1 MAKPRSGMVKSNL
14 FIDPKVQRGLQFLA
28 ERRGTTYSALV
39 REAMRAFLIDA
50 LKEEKEV
57 AELEANSEIVE
68 IAVQL
73 RPVPEILKQYDLS
86 RKDLVRKLK
95 DPMFRDMVR
104 QAKSLWNSDLSV
116 KERIRLKSQI
126 LVEDS
131 ILEIFSMVHNR
142 DNAIPA
148 RLDAFKQLA
157 RVAEVDSPD
166 RSNADTGSRF
176 TVSINLGEKMSP
188 VIIEGDSNG

>member
-1 MAKPRSGMVKSNL
+1 MNTTTSNL
-14 FIDPKVQRGLQFLA
+14 PSTVSEFNALSDSDSRLA
-28 ERRGTTYSALV
+28 
-39 REAMRAFLIDA
+39 
-50 LKEEKEV
+50 
-57 AELEANSEIVE
+57 VE

-73 RPVPEILKQYDLS
+73 RPVPEILKQYNIS

-95 DPMFRDMVR
+95 DPMFRDMVK
-104 QAKSLWNSDLSV
+104 QAKSLWHSDLSV
-116 KERIRLKSQI
+116 KERIRLKSQV

-131 ILEIFSMVHNR
+131 ILEIFSIIHNK

-157 RVAEVDSPD
+157 RVAEVDAPD

-176 TVSINLGEKMSP
+176 TVSINLGETYKP
-188 VIIEGDSNG
+188 VVIEGDSNA

>member
-1 MAKPRSGMVKSNL
+1 MEMLPSTVNEFNSISDSDSR
-14 FIDPKVQRGLQFLA
+14 LA
-28 ERRGTTYSALV
+28 
-39 REAMRAFLIDA
+39 
-50 LKEEKEV
+50 
-57 AELEANSEIVE
+57 VE

-73 RPVPEILKQYDLS
+73 RPVPEILKQYAIS

-95 DPMFRDMVR
+95 DPMFRDMVK

-131 ILEIFSMVHNR
+131 ILEIFSILHNR

-157 RVAEVDSPD
+157 RVAEVDAPD

-176 TVSINLGEKMSP
+176 TVSINLGEKIAP
-188 VIIEGDSNG
+188 VVIEGESNA

>member
-1 MAKPRSGMVKSNL
+1 MEMLPSTVNEFNSISDKDSR
-14 FIDPKVQRGLQFLA
+14 LA
-28 ERRGTTYSALV
+28 
-39 REAMRAFLIDA
+39 
-50 LKEEKEV
+50 
-57 AELEANSEIVE
+57 VE

-73 RPVPEILKQYDLS
+73 RPVPEILKQYGLS

-95 DPMFRDMVR
+95 DPMFRDMVK

-116 KERIRLKSQI
+116 KERIRLKSQV

-131 ILEIFSMVHNR
+131 ILEIFSILHNR

-166 RSNADTGSRF
+166 RSNADTGNRF
-176 TVSINLGEKMSP
+176 TVSINLGEKIAP
-188 VIIEGDSNG
+188 VIIEGDTNG